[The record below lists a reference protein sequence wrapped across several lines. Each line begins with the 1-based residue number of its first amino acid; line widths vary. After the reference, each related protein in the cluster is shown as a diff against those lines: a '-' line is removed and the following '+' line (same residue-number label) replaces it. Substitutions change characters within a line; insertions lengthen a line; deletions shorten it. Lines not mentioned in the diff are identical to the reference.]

1 MSPTS
6 AVSAARPAGAD
17 GALLEVSD
25 LTVAFPTAAG
35 PVDVVSEL
43 SFSLPPGGS
52 LGIVGE
58 SGSGK
63 SMTSL
68 AVMGLLPPQARRSGR
83 VTLAGRELTGLPER
97 QLRRVRGERIAMI
110 FQDPL
115 SSLNPYYT
123 VGLQIAEA
131 YRAHRPRAT
140 RREARRVAVEAMER
154 VHIADAARRVD
165 HYPHQFSGGM
175 RQRVMI
181 AMALSCEPD
190 LLIADE
196 PTTALDV
203 TVQAQILRLLQEV
216 REDTGAGLILITHD
230 LAVVS
235 EVADEVVVMRE
246 GRCVERADTERL
258 FSDPR
263 HPYTR
268 ALLDAVPRLD
278 DEVGDLRTL
287 DASPDA
293 PLGG

>member
-1 MSPTS
+1 MT
-6 AVSAARPAGAD
+6 D
-17 GALLEVSD
+17 ILEVDD
-25 LTVAFPTAAG
+25 LTVRFETPAG
-35 PVDVVSEL
+35 PTDVVRSL
-43 SFSLPPGGS
+43 SFTVGEGRS

-68 AVMGLLPPQARRSGR
+68 AVMGLLPAGAQRTGR
-83 VTLAGRELTGLPER
+83 ITLGGQDLTAMSEAM
-97 QLRRVRGERIAMI
+97 LRKVRGNRVAMI

-131 YRAHRPRAT
+131 YRSHRPRVT
-140 RREARRVAVEAMER
+140 RREARRVAVESLER
-154 VHIADAARRVD
+154 VHIADAGTRVD

-181 AMALSCEPD
+181 AMALCMEPD

-203 TVQAQILRLLQEV
+203 TVQAQVLDLLAEI
-216 REDTGAGLILITHD
+216 RRDTGTSLVFITHD

-235 EVADEVVVMRE
+235 EIADDVLVMKDGVQRE
-246 GRCVERADTERL
+246 YGSAEQV
-258 FSDPR
+258 FSAPR
-263 HPYTR
+263 DPYTR
-268 ALLDAVPRLD
+268 ALLDAVPRID
-278 DEVGDLRTL
+278 DEVTDLRVL
-287 DASPDA
+287 PD
-293 PLGG
+293 LGGRS

>member
-1 MSPTS
+1 MSEN
-6 AVSAARPAGAD
+6 
-17 GALLEVSD
+17 LLEVDD
-25 LTVAFPTAAG
+25 LTVTFETPAG
-35 PVDVVSEL
+35 PTDVVRSL
-43 SFSLPPGGS
+43 SFAVGEGRS

-68 AVMGLLPPQARRSGR
+68 AIMGLLPGGATRSGR
-83 VTLAGRELTGLPER
+83 ISLRGQELTSMSEP
-97 QLRRVRGERIAMI
+97 QLRKVRGDRVAMI

-123 VGLQIAEA
+123 VGLQIEEA
-131 YRAHRPRAT
+131 YRSHRPRVT
-140 RREARRVAVEAMER
+140 RREARRVAIESLER
-154 VHIADAARRVD
+154 VHIPDAAKRVD

-181 AMALSCEPD
+181 ATALSMEPD

-203 TVQAQILRLLQEV
+203 TVQAQVLDLLREV
-216 REDTGAGLILITHD
+216 RQDTGASLIFITHD

-235 EVADEVVVMRE
+235 EIADDVLVMRH
-246 GRCVERADTERL
+246 GRQVEYGSAEQV
-258 FSDPR
+258 FSAPE

-268 ALLDAVPRLD
+268 ALLDAVPRID
-278 DEVGDLRTL
+278 DDITDLRIL
-287 DASPDA
+287 AA
-293 PLGG
+293 EHGGSA